1 MKTPYG
7 VKGAIVDY
15 QSLLM
20 GNGQAGRL
28 GWRNEPDQMDLGGY
42 PKTVSDGPRR
52 SPSGSGVN
60 YEKGHTCKYVSMC
73 C

>member
-52 SPSGSGVN
+52 SPAGSGVN
-60 YEKGHTCKYVSMC
+60 REERQTCNMFLMGH
-73 C
+73 